1 MGRESSRE
9 STGDISGSGSLP
21 SISAPVWILLLWTP
35 ALLILLAAAAGP
47 GTLIHGA
54 VDLAFRPFRHQTP
67 ERSLLLFGNTLVVCA
82 RCTGFYGGLGV
93 FGIIAALAYTFGLK
107 KRVPRRAFILVLPLA
122 IDGTANLL
130 GIWATGAL
138 LRSVTGIMAAAPV
151 AAALLG
157 NRYETVRE

>member
-1 MGRESSRE
+1 MPIVTKSNAAS
-9 STGDISGSGSLP
+9 P
-21 SISAPVWILLLWTP
+21 HSIPALVWILLLWTP
-35 ALLILLAAAAGP
+35 ALLILLASATGP

-54 VDLAFRPFRHQTP
+54 VDLAFRPFCHQTP

-93 FGIIAALAYTFGLK
+93 FGIVAASVYTLGLK

-130 GIWATGAL
+130 GIWATGAF
-138 LRSVTGIMAAAPV
+138 LRSMTGILAAAPV

>member
-1 MGRESSRE
+1 MTEGSRGEISDGEDVVSSR
-9 STGDISGSGSLP
+9 
-21 SISAPVWILLLWTP
+21 SIPALVWVLLLWTP

-47 GTLIHGA
+47 GTLIHAA
-54 VDLAFRPFRHQTP
+54 VDLAFRPFCHQTP
-67 ERSLLLFGNTLVVCA
+67 ERSLLLFGNTLVICA

-93 FGIIAALAYTFGLK
+93 LGIVAAVAYTFGLK
-107 KRVPRRAFILVLPLA
+107 KRVPRRAFLLVLPLA

-130 GIWATGAL
+130 GIWATSAL
-138 LRSVTGIMAAAPV
+138 LRSVTGILAAAPL

>member
-1 MGRESSRE
+1 MGRESTE
-9 STGDISGSGSLP
+9 NISGSGSSP
-21 SISAPVWILLLWTP
+21 SIPALVWVLLLWIP
-35 ALLILLAAAAGP
+35 ALLILLASATGP

-54 VDLAFRPFRHQTP
+54 VDLAFRPFCHQTP

-93 FGIIAALAYTFGLK
+93 FGIVAASAYTLGLK

-122 IDGTANLL
+122 IDGMANLL

-138 LRSVTGIMAAAPV
+138 LRSMTGILAAAPV
-151 AAALLG
+151 AAALMG
-157 NRYETVRE
+157 NRGEQV

>member
-1 MGRESSRE
+1 MGRESTRE
-9 STGDISGSGSLP
+9 NTGDISGSGSPP
-21 SISAPVWILLLWTP
+21 SIPAPVWILLLWTP

-54 VDLAFRPFRHQTP
+54 VDLAFRPFCHQTP

>member
-1 MGRESSRE
+1 MAYPR
-9 STGDISGSGSLP
+9 TIPAL
-21 SISAPVWILLLWTP
+21 VWVLLLWTP
-35 ALLILLAAAAGP
+35 ALLILLASAIGQDN
-47 GTLIHGA
+47 LIHDA
-54 VDLAFRPFRHQTP
+54 VELAFRPFCHQSP

-93 FGIIAALAYTFGLK
+93 FGIVAALAYKLGLK

-138 LRSVTGIMAAAPV
+138 FRSMTGILAAAPL

>member
-1 MGRESSRE
+1 MRDGNREEIPVGEGAAFTR
-9 STGDISGSGSLP
+9 
-21 SISAPVWILLLWTP
+21 SIPALVWVLLLWTP
-35 ALLILLAAAAGP
+35 ALLILLASATGP

-54 VDLAFRPFRHQTP
+54 VDLAFRPFCHQTP

-93 FGIIAALAYTFGLK
+93 FGIVAASVYTLGLK

-138 LRSVTGIMAAAPV
+138 LRSMTGILAAAPV